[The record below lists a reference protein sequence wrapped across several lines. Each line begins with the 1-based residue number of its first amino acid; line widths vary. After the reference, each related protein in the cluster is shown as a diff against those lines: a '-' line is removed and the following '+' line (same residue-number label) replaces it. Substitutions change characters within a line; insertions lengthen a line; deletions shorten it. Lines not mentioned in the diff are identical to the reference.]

1 MKHERLCN
9 GHDYCYPVMPT
20 EDNKILKYNH
30 GEKLLKVLL
39 IIYLDLESLLKKPIL
54 AKIIQKKKAKHETSG
69 WAMIVKCER

>member
-54 AKIIQKKKAKHETSG
+54 AKIIRKSLPQKKILNMKLQAG
-69 WAMIVKCER
+69 Q